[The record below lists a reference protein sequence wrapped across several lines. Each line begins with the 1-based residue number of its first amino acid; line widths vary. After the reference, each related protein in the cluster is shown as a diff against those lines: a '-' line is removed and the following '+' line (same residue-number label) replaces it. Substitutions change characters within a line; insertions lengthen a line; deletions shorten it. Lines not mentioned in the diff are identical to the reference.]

1 MYPAMARLFES
12 PMELLTYRNGWEFLS
27 APALQQLLV
36 IPNLDIEQEY
46 IQIRFI
52 INSSL
57 RSMHININNLS
68 LARPFRHPILNLIS
82 VSKKGCNKWTCLLK
96 EKFFNTKNQIKSE
109 TKWEGKL
116 GIPQGIY
123 FWNSCY
129 KFTKNIFFDNKIK
142 WFQHQIVRGSLKTNH
157 IVSKFKNISSL
168 CSLCMQ
174 EREEIIHLFWDC
186 NITNNFI
193 HDAARHLQD
202 LGLSIGVL
210 NRKTVIFGNT
220 SQDAFT
226 EQNLNL
232 LFIKRYVWISRC
244 IKVVPTTVSFLAWFR
259 KELKILIKAF
269 PDSPKLAFL
278 NNRSYLNFTGNL

>member
-129 KFTKNIFFDNKIK
+129 KFTKNIFLTTKSNGF
-142 WFQHQIVRGSLKTNH
+142 
-157 IVSKFKNISSL
+157 
-168 CSLCMQ
+168 
-174 EREEIIHLFWDC
+174 
-186 NITNNFI
+186 
-193 HDAARHLQD
+193 
-202 LGLSIGVL
+202 
-210 NRKTVIFGNT
+210 NT
-220 SQDAFT
+220 
-226 EQNLNL
+226 
-232 LFIKRYVWISRC
+232 
-244 IKVVPTTVSFLAWFR
+244 
-259 KELKILIKAF
+259 
-269 PDSPKLAFL
+269 KL
-278 NNRSYLNFTGNL
+278 